1 MTRKALTP
9 VFDTT
14 LLALLGALA
23 GTAFLYTVYRHVQDS
38 KTRAT
43 RRAAFLDAAMELFTG
58 GVKLITPDGFP
69 RISGSYEGLTFDIQ
83 AVPDTLNVRKL
94 PTLWVLVSLAE
105 PMPVRGTLDIMMRPR
120 GVEYFSR
127 HASLPLQ
134 LAPDPALPPDC
145 TVRTDAPE
153 ALPPRE
159 IVLKHARILED
170 PLAKELVISPK
181 GLRLVWLAE
190 EAHRG
195 RYLIFRDAEMGLKPF
210 EAAVLKPLLDHLL
223 ALRQDLLAAMPET
236 HT

>member
-1 MTRKALTP
+1 M
-9 VFDTT
+9 FDTT

-23 GTAFLYTVYRHVQDS
+23 GTAFLFTLYRHAQDS
-38 KTRAT
+38 RARAA
-43 RRAAFLDAAMELFTG
+43 RRAGFLDETAELFTG
-58 GVKLITPDGFP
+58 GVKVITPDGFP
-69 RISGSYEGLTFDIQ
+69 RISGNYEGLTFDVQ
-83 AVPDTLNVRKL
+83 AVPDTLNFRKL

-127 HASLPLQ
+127 HASLPVQ
-134 LAPDPALPPDC
+134 MAPDPALPHDC

-159 IVLKHARILED
+159 ILMKHARILED
-170 PLAKELVISPK
+170 PYAKELVISPK

-195 RYLIFRDAEMGLKPF
+195 RYLIFRDAEMGLEPF
-210 EAAVLKPLLDHLL
+210 PAATLKPLLDHLL
-223 ALRQDLLAAMPET
+223 ALRQDLLTAMPET
-236 HT
+236 QS